1 MLNRPTVLAASNV
14 AAAVLVTAAA
24 CTLLPSLQ
32 HGCCCWTVLVDCRAE
47 PLSRGLSNHV
57 YIFGDWKQFQC
68 KVTFCRATSMR
79 FPRMH
84 LSSPAVAASAGAPY
98 IRSTDVNDLDVLTA
112 KQSIVRYKRDVIVD
126 WKVSWI
132 GENSCSMTN
141 FLDSLPIVFN
151 VIYKV
156 SLNEQI

>member
-14 AAAVLVTAAA
+14 AAACCSGYSCFFRVADITSARM
-24 CTLLPSLQ
+24 LL
-32 HGCCCWTVLVDCRAE
+32 LVDCRAE
-47 PLSRGLSNHV
+47 PLSRGLSDHV

-84 LSSPAVAASAGAPY
+84 LSSPAVAAADAPY

-112 KQSIVRYKRDVIVD
+112 KQSIVRYNRDVIVD

-141 FLDSLPIVFN
+141 FLDSLLIVFN
-151 VIYKV
+151 ELISKK
-156 SLNEQI
+156 ECRIRRT